1 MTGGAG
7 LQPCSASSLRTGVD
21 SRAVPSGPPPI
32 SLEGLTK
39 RYGRVRALTD
49 LTLEVRAG
57 EVFGFLGLNG
67 AGKTTTIRLLL
78 DLIRPSAGRALVF
91 GHDCRRASIEAR
103 RLVGYLPGEP
113 PFLLDMTGE
122 RILRLLERAGGG
134 RVDPAWRAELL
145 DRFDLPARHLARR
158 IRDYSTGMKR
168 KLALVQ
174 AFQHDPPL
182 LILDEP
188 TESLDPV
195 MQEAVYV
202 LVAELAARGRT
213 VFLSSHVLSEVER
226 VCTRVAVLRE
236 GKLALLASIGHLRAM
251 APRRVTVRFEGPA
264 PVPPAD
270 LGPGFEPLASASDR
284 WELQARGALGP
295 LLARMAGMGVVDLE
309 VREPSLEEIVVP
321 YYRGE
326 S

>member
-1 MTGGAG
+1 
-7 LQPCSASSLRTGVD
+7 VH
-21 SRAVPSGPPPI
+21 
-32 SLEGLTK
+32 
-39 RYGRVRALTD
+39 ALTG
-49 LTLEVRAG
+49 LSLEVREG

-78 DLIRPSAGRALVF
+78 DLIRPTAGFARVF
-91 GHDCRRASIEAR
+91 GHDCRRASMAVR
-103 RLVGYLPGEP
+103 RIVGYLPGEP
-113 PFLLDMTGE
+113 PFLPDMTGE
-122 RILRLLERAGGG
+122 RLLRLLEQVGGG
-134 RVDPAWRAELL
+134 VDPGWRAQLL
-145 DRFDLPARHLARR
+145 ERFDLPARTLKRR

-195 MQEAVYV
+195 MQEAVYA
-202 LVAELAARGRT
+202 LIAELASRGRT

-226 VCTRVAVLRE
+226 VCSRVAVLRE
-236 GKLALLASIGHLRAM
+236 GRLALLASIGDLRAM
-251 APRRVTVRFEGPA
+251 APRRVTVRFGSPA
-264 PVPPAD
+264 PAPPGS
-270 LGPGFEPLASASDR
+270 LGPGFELLASAPDR
-284 WELQARGALGP
+284 WEVRARGPLGP
-295 LLARMAGMGVVDLE
+295 LLAHTAAMDVADLE

>member
-1 MTGGAG
+1 V
-7 LQPCSASSLRTGVD
+7 SAPL
-21 SRAVPSGPPPI
+21 PI
-32 SLEGLTK
+32 SIDGLVK
-39 RYGRVRALTD
+39 RYGRVQALD
-49 LTLEVRAG
+49 GLSLEVREG

-78 DLIRPSAGRALVF
+78 DLIRPTAGGARVF
-91 GHDCRRASIEAR
+91 GHDCHAASREVR
-103 RLVGYLPGEP
+103 RLVGYLPGDP
-113 PFLLDMTGE
+113 PFLADMTGE
-122 RILRLLERAGGG
+122 RLLRLLERVGGG
-134 RVDPAWRAELL
+134 RVDAAWRAELL
-145 DRFDLPARHLARR
+145 ERFDLPARDLARR

-195 MQEAVYV
+195 MQEAIWA
-202 LVAELAARGRT
+202 LVADLRARGRT

-236 GKLALLASIGHLRAM
+236 GRLALTASIDRLRDL
-251 APRRVTVRFEGPA
+251 APRAVVVRFGSEAPA
-264 PVPPAD
+264 PPAEI
-270 LGPGFEPLASASDR
+270 GPGLKVIGSAPR
-284 WELQARGALGP
+284 AWEIEARGPLGP
-295 LLARMAGMGVVDLE
+295 LLAPLAGLDVFDLE
-309 VREPSLEEIVVP
+309 VGEPRLEEIVVP

>member
-1 MTGGAG
+1 MPPG
-7 LQPCSASSLRTGVD
+7 
-21 SRAVPSGPPPI
+21 PSPI
-32 SLEGLTK
+32 FLEALTK
-39 RYGRVRALTD
+39 RYGRVLALSD
-49 LTLEVRAG
+49 LSLEVREG

-78 DLIRPSAGRALVF
+78 DLIRPTAGRARVF
-91 GHDCRRASIEAR
+91 GHDCRRASMAVR
-103 RLVGYLPGEP
+103 RMVGYLPGEP

-122 RILRLLERAGGG
+122 RVLRLLDQTGGR

-145 DRFDLPARHLARR
+145 ERFDLPARHLARR

-195 MQEAVYV
+195 MQEAVYA
-202 LVAELAARGRT
+202 LIADLSARGRT

-236 GKLALLASIGHLRAM
+236 GRLALTASISELRAV
-251 APRRVTVRFEGPA
+251 APRRVTVRFASQAPA
-264 PVPPAD
+264 PPGD
-270 LGPGFEPLASASDR
+270 LGPDIEVLSPGPCS
-284 WELQARGALGP
+284 WEMEARGPIGP
-295 LLARMAGMGVVDLE
+295 LLSRIAGMEVIDLE
-309 VREPSLEEIVVP
+309 VREPHLEEIVVP

>member
-1 MTGGAG
+1 MPAG
-7 LQPCSASSLRTGVD
+7 S
-21 SRAVPSGPPPI
+21 PPI
-32 SLEGLTK
+32 SLQGLTK
-39 RYGRVRALTD
+39 RYGRVQALAD
-49 LTLEVRAG
+49 LSLEVSEG

-78 DLIRPSAGRALVF
+78 DLIRPTAGRALVF
-91 GHDCRRASIEAR
+91 GHDCRRASIAVR

-122 RILRLLERAGGG
+122 RLLRLLERMGGR

-145 DRFDLPARHLARR
+145 DRFDLPPRHLARR
-158 IRDYSTGMKR
+158 IRDYSTGTKR

-195 MQEAVYV
+195 MQEAVYA
-202 LVAELAARGRT
+202 LIADRSSRGRT

-226 VCTRVAVLRE
+226 VCGRVAVLRE
-236 GKLALLASIGHLRAM
+236 GRLALLASMGDLRAL
-251 APRRVTVRFEGPA
+251 APRRVTVRFA
-264 PVPPAD
+264 AAVAAPPAD
-270 LGPGFEPLASASDR
+270 LGPGLELIASAPDR
-284 WELQARGALGP
+284 WEVQARGALGP
-295 LLARMAGMGVVDLE
+295 LLARTADLEVADLE
-309 VREPSLEEIVVP
+309 VREPRLEEIVVP
-321 YYRGE
+321 FYRGTP
-326 S
+326 

>member
-1 MTGGAG
+1 MPAG
-7 LQPCSASSLRTGVD
+7 S
-21 SRAVPSGPPPI
+21 PPI

-39 RYGRVRALTD
+39 RYGRVQALTD
-49 LTLEVRAG
+49 LSLEVGEG

-78 DLIRPSAGRALVF
+78 DLIRPTGGRALVF
-91 GHDCRRASIEAR
+91 GHDCRRASIAVR

-122 RILRLLERAGGG
+122 RLLRLLERAGGS

-195 MQEAVYV
+195 MQEAVYA
-202 LVAELAARGRT
+202 LIAERSSRGRT

-226 VCTRVAVLRE
+226 VCGRVAVLRE
-236 GKLALLASIGHLRAM
+236 GRLALLASMDDLRAM
-251 APRRVTVRFEGPA
+251 APRRVTVRFAA
-264 PVPPAD
+264 PVAAPPAD
-270 LGPGFEPLASASDR
+270 LGPGLELLASASDR
-284 WELQARGALGP
+284 WEVQARGALGP
-295 LLARMAGMGVVDLE
+295 LLARTAGLDVADLE
-309 VREPSLEEIVVP
+309 VREPRLEEIVVP
-321 YYRGE
+321 FYRGTP
-326 S
+326 